1 MTTGR
6 PEVLQAWTELSE
18 ATSTIRAA
26 VNRALQH
33 DAGLSLAE
41 NLVLCQV
48 AMAPGGRLKM
58 VQIAE
63 LLGIAKSA
71 VTKTVDRLEARGWL
85 TRRRDSDDRRTVQA
99 TLTPAGATVFHRAQ
113 PIFAGAVARQLGGP
127 LNATEVTELR
137 RLLSKLLDAE
147 SAART
152 ADTA

>member
-18 ATSTIRAA
+18 ATTTIRAA

-58 VQIAE
+58 VQIAD

-85 TRRRDSDDRRTVQA
+85 TRRRDSGDRRTVQA

-113 PIFAGAVARQLGGP
+113 PIFADAVARQLAGP
-127 LNATEVTELR
+127 LTATEVTELR
-137 RLLSKLLDAE
+137 RLLNKLLGP
-147 SAART
+147 ART
-152 ADTA
+152 AGIA